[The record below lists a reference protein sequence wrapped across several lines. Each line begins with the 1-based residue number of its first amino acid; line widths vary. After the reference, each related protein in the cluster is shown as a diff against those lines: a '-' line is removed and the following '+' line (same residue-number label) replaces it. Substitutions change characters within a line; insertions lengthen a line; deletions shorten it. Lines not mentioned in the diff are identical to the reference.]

1 MYTNIVLIAGVAR
14 SGTSWL
20 GQIIDSSLA
29 VAYRFQPLFSYA
41 FKGFLKYDS
50 TKEDY
55 IRFFKGIYYSND
67 AFLLQKDKI
76 ESGQYPNFLKKTDPV
91 VLAFKENR
99 YQYLFPKMIS
109 LFENIKMI
117 GIVRHPCAVI
127 NSWIT
132 NPKEFPPETDVYK
145 EWRFGGCKNQ
155 GREEEFFGFYK
166 WREMANLYLDL
177 KDKFPH
183 RVHVLSYNE
192 LVDNPREQVNEIFHF
207 LGIKVTKQTKKFISE
222 CNSKHI
228 EGPYSVYKNKNVKD
242 KWKKQLN
249 PKIVDEIYSELKGTR
264 LERFLDE

>member
-1 MYTNIVLIAGVAR
+1 MYKNIILIAGAAR

-20 GQIIDSSLA
+20 GQIIDSSPD

-41 FKGFLKYDS
+41 FKGFLNYDS
-50 TKEDY
+50 TNENY
-55 IRFFKGIYYSND
+55 IKFVNGIYYSDDN
-67 AFLLQKDKI
+67 FLLQKDKI
-76 ESGQYPNFLKKTDPV
+76 ESGQYPKFVKKTDPG

-109 LFENIKMI
+109 LFGNIKMI

-127 NSWIT
+127 NSWIA
-132 NPKEFPPETDVYK
+132 NPKEFPPEANVAN
-145 EWRFGGCKNQ
+145 EWRFGTCKNQ

-166 WREMANLYLDL
+166 WREVANLYLDL

-183 RVHVLSYNE
+183 RAYILSYND
-192 LVDNPREQVNEIFHF
+192 LVDNTSRRSEEIFHF
-207 LGIKVTKQTKKFISE
+207 LDLEFTKQTENFIAE

-228 EGPYSVYKNKNVKD
+228 EGPYSVYKNKSVKD

-249 PKIVDEIYSELKGTR
+249 PKIVDEIYFELKGTR